1 MCGEVAVVAIDFD
14 ALNAFL
20 GIHESYQ
27 MPDAL
32 MSALLDPCKRV
43 ELLGMIADEID
54 GATDPLRDYFQE
66 NHANRDAMMQDYTPD
81 CLCELVARLA
91 PSAPR
96 MLDLCAGTGA
106 LTLFTAKPGTEV
118 RCE

>member
-1 MCGEVAVVAIDFD
+1 MVAIDFD